1 MLTVVATARGF
12 KFSQLEMSKHTHPP
26 SWTAPVQRQPL
37 LILIAA
43 EVLLT
48 ILLPAFSFELTDKPI
63 IWNSSAVSYPTM
75 DKDSTRPEML
85 LKVRALAC

>member
-1 MLTVVATARGF
+1 
-12 KFSQLEMSKHTHPP
+12 MSKHTHPP
-26 SWTAPVQRQPL
+26 LWKYPVQPL
-37 LILIAA
+37 LIAAVAA

-85 LKVRALAC
+85 LKVRALAS

>member
-1 MLTVVATARGF
+1 MLTIVVRGF
-12 KFSQLEMSKHTHPP
+12 KFSQLEMSKWAHLEL
-26 SWTAPVQRQPL
+26 SRFPL
-37 LILIAA
+37 LIAAVAA

-48 ILLPAFSFELTDKPI
+48 TLLPVFSFELTDKPI

-85 LKVRALAC
+85 LKVRALDC